1 MMVVAVGALSLMDG
15 CLKILSLRYPALQV
29 TALRGL
35 TTLPIVLVWT
45 AMTVG
50 FRPLAGI
57 RVGLHLLR
65 GILGITSLALFAFG
79 VRSLPMSE
87 AYSIF
92 FVAPMLITAFA
103 ALFLGERAGIGQ
115 WIAIACGLLGVM
127 IVLRPSGAQALSI
140 PGLAILATAVCYALS
155 AITVRVLSRTDS
167 TQSIVLTLMVLVAFT
182 ATLLALPDW
191 RPLQPADWR
200 VLLALAVTGSIGQWA
215 FTEAFRLGEASVLA
229 PLEYTALAWGVGMD
243 WVLWQTTPAA
253 RTLFGAAVVILSGTY
268 VIRRERVH
276 VEAEHP

>member
-1 MMVVAVGALSLMDG
+1 MVVAVGALSLMDG
-15 CLKILSLRYPALQV
+15 CLKTLSLRYPALQV

-35 TTLPIVLVWT
+35 TTLPIVIVWT
-45 AMTVG
+45 AVTLG
-50 FRPLAGI
+50 FRPLARI
-57 RVGLHLLR
+57 RFGLHVLR

-103 ALFLGERAGIGQ
+103 AIFLGERAGVGQ

-127 IVLRPSGAQALSI
+127 IVLRPSGAHAFSI

-155 AITVRVLSRTDS
+155 AITVRVLARSDS
-167 TQSIVLTLMVLVAFT
+167 SQSIVLTLMAFVAFT
-182 ATLLALPDW
+182 ATLLALPEW
-191 RPLQPADWR
+191 RPLQAADWR
-200 VLLALAVTGSIGQWA
+200 VLLALAVTGAIGQWA

-243 WVLWQTTPAA
+243 WVLWETTPAA
-253 RTLFGAAVVILSGTY
+253 RTLLGAAVVILSGTY